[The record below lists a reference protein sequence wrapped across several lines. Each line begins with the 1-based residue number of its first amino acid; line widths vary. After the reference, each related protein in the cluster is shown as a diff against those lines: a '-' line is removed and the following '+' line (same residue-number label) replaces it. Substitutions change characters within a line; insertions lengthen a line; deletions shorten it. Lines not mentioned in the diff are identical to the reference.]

1 MSDERRYEMK
11 VFVELKKLLTPSTIA
26 KLQNAI
32 EVPARIVQDTG
43 NDPIKFLFALKK
55 WDQFNPSTFD
65 LALQGV
71 GGSILHTA
79 RKLEW
84 LSDPSHRQR
93 SHKEEPK
100 SMQTFVQLLTQGM
113 TSQQWMLLANTDSES
128 APKSMLKQCID
139 NRAITSNMV
148 DLCEDLEIVER
159 NDLAIQVRGYITTF
173 QHLSSNTF
181 RQQIL
186 EEIERDE
193 KAELIVWQLSLRE
206 FIRIQ
211 NKDVSV
217 ILDQDPV
224 PIESVYI
231 PLTVIKVESPEK
243 RVGAESGCE
252 EIEFLRNI
260 HSKVAQETVEVVDFD
275 SIVTSFDSSRHELWC
290 LIGSPG
296 SGKSFL
302 CKHFAYMYG
311 TNTLT
316 NFRYVISIP
325 CRSPEWHKLEE
336 ARHEAGNIVDS
347 DFIVCWLSLSMFSG
361 AKWSNSL
368 SEQLVKSD
376 GEGLLIILDG
386 ADEFARDVPFDAT
399 LLNCLLKRRI
409 LPLST
414 VLVTSRPYAWSEL
427 QEKSQFHVDA
437 HFQVLGFSPE
447 NRDLY
452 FKKRIETISKLNDV
466 NEMFYRHEEI
476 EQLSLIPVNASLFT
490 ALFNESES
498 ILTFTLSHI
507 YTQLIV
513 YMIRRQLSRMG
524 LKEHSKVCDLSK
536 FHPGIQKCIRAI
548 GKEANQGI
556 FDRDLTSDK
565 NIPLKIG
572 DTKLSSERLGLMQA
586 HVKVGRFGNRMKV
599 WTFQH
604 LTIQEFM
611 AAVSIC
617 ANSWTNQCLIFRYI
631 TSSVQYLSMYKM
643 VIRFV
648 SGILR
653 QNAGRMTPI
662 LCRHTLPKPMSF
674 SDVPIIYKLGYFFE
688 LINSSG
694 WKEFTQSF
702 LLLCALISEINY
714 SDSISKHFAYF
725 KEKFPE
731 PTCLYFTHTVSPNEW
746 HCFTQSL
753 KYVHNFHVI
762 FINSGFIKS
771 TQFNSLLPAL
781 SSCHLDYLS
790 LVFVEKDFETI
801 LSFTG
806 PLSSA
811 TLPASTRISINIHL
825 CDLTAC
831 NDSQLLF
838 PSTNQFTGSLKLY
851 ESAMKHSM
859 LENLTNQ
866 FRSLHN
872 LFYSPKSND
881 SDWSLIHQL
890 ISDSPLNGLYIDD
903 FHGFLPVTAD
913 SLSALSSLKELYWET
928 EQDCYEALQYLH
940 RLSSITYL
948 RLSSASWPSPNPSY
962 PDSISRLISENAT
975 SLREISLIALD
986 RIGFDSWGSCLDLV
1000 SICSNLISLQ
1010 LIYCNFTPDDMSCWY
1025 RALTVM
1031 KSLVYLKLEYTP
1043 LQDSGML
1050 ILCHSLN
1057 YHPAI
1062 RYLLINRCELSSKSC
1077 LPIKYLILTPPHIK
1091 ILDLSKSE
1099 LSSPDPEQLELLEQS
1114 AEQCSIKIRW
1124 VD

>member
-1 MSDERRYEMK
+1 M
-11 VFVELKKLLTPSTIA
+11 
-26 KLQNAI
+26 
-32 EVPARIVQDTG
+32 
-43 NDPIKFLFALKK
+43 
-55 WDQFNPSTFD
+55 
-65 LALQGV
+65 
-71 GGSILHTA
+71 
-79 RKLEW
+79 
-84 LSDPSHRQR
+84 
-93 SHKEEPK
+93 HKEEPK
-100 SMQTFVQLLTQGM
+100 SMKTLVQLLTQGM
-113 TSQQWMLLANTDSES
+113 TSHEWMVLARTSSDTG
-128 APKSMLKQCID
+128 PKSMLKQCIE
-139 NRAITSNMV
+139 NRVITSNMV
-148 DLCEDLEIVER
+148 DLCEDLELVKR
-159 NDLAIQVRGYITTF
+159 NDLANKVLTFASTF
-173 QHLSSNTF
+173 QNLSSRKF

-186 EEIERDE
+186 EEIDRDD
-193 KAELIVWQLSLRE
+193 KVELVVWQLSLRE
-206 FIRIQ
+206 FIRTQ

-260 HSKVAQETVEVVDFD
+260 HSKVAQESVEVVDFD

-311 TNTLT
+311 TSTLT

-325 CRSPEWHKLEE
+325 CRSPEWHKLED
-336 ARHEAGNIVDS
+336 ARHEAGNIVDG

-361 AKWSNSL
+361 AKWSESL

-386 ADEFARDVPFDAT
+386 ADEFIRDVPFDET

-427 QEKSQFHVDA
+427 QEKSQFRVDA
-437 HFQVLGFSPE
+437 HFQVLGFSPQ

-452 FKKRIETISKLNDV
+452 FEKRIETIPKLNDV
-466 NEMFYRHEEI
+466 NEMLYRHEEI

-548 GKEANQGI
+548 GKEANKGI
-556 FDRDLTSDK
+556 FDRDLSSDK
-565 NIPLKIG
+565 NILLKIG
-572 DTKLSSERLGLMQA
+572 DTKVNSERLGLMQA
-586 HVKVGRFGNRMKV
+586 HMKVGRYGHRVKV

-611 AAVSIC
+611 AAYSIC
-617 ANSWTNQCLIFRYI
+617 ANSWTIQCLIFRYI

-653 QNAGRMTPI
+653 QNAGRLTPI

-674 SDVPIIYKLGYFFE
+674 SEVPMIYKLCYDIE
-688 LINSSG
+688 LIDISD
-694 WKEFTQSF
+694 WKEFAQSF
-702 LLLCALISEINY
+702 LLLCTLISEINC
-714 SDSISKHFAYF
+714 SDSIPKHFAHF
-725 KEKFPE
+725 KEKFPS
-731 PTCLYFTHTVSPNEW
+731 PLYLYFWSTVSPNEW

-753 KYVHNFHVI
+753 EYVHDFHVL
-762 FINSGFIKS
+762 FIHSGFVNAR
-771 TQFNSLLPAL
+771 QFHSLLTPL
-781 SSCHLDYLS
+781 SSCHLDYLA
-790 LVFVEKDFETI
+790 LEFFEKDFDTI
-801 LSFTG
+801 LSYTE

-811 TLPASTRISINIHL
+811 TLPTDTRISIDFTE

-838 PSTNQFTGSLKLY
+838 PSNNQFTGSLSLY
-851 ESAMKHSM
+851 QSPMNHSM
-859 LENLTNQ
+859 LLNLTNQ
-866 FRSLHN
+866 FTSLHN
-872 LFYSPKSND
+872 LFYRPESND
-881 SDWSLIHQL
+881 SDWSIIHELIT
-890 ISDSPLNGLYIDD
+890 DNPLNGLYIYDLK
-903 FHGFLPVTAD
+903 GFLPFTAD
-913 SLSALSSLKELYWET
+913 LSALSSLKEFHWYRKR
-928 EQDCYEALQYLH
+928 DSYEALQYLH
-940 RLSSITYL
+940 RLSSITHLCL
-948 RLSSASWPSPNPSY
+948 RSLSSPSPNPSY
-962 PDSISRLISENAT
+962 RDSMTRIISENST
-975 SLREISLIALD
+975 SLREINLRYLN
-986 RIGFDSWGSCLDLV
+986 RIGFDSWSSCLDLV
-1000 SICSNLISLQ
+1000 STCCNLISLQ
-1010 LIYCNFTPDDMSCWY
+1010 LWECNFKPDDMSCWY
-1025 RALTVM
+1025 RALTEM
-1031 KSLVYLKLEYTP
+1031 KSLVYLRLSLTP
-1043 LQDSGML
+1043 LRDSGML
-1050 ILCHSLN
+1050 VLCHSLN

-1062 RYLLINRCELSSKSC
+1062 RCLCIQYCQLSSDSC
-1077 LPIKYLILTPPHIK
+1077 LPIKYLILTPPHIR
-1091 ILDLSKSE
+1091 ILQLSKYE
-1099 LSSPDPEQLELLEQS
+1099 LSDPDPKQLELLEQS
-1114 AEQCSIKIRW
+1114 AEQCSIQIEW
-1124 VD
+1124 Q

>member
-1 MSDERRYEMK
+1 MSDERKNEIK
-11 VFVELKKLLTPSTIA
+11 VFVELEPLLTPQTIV

-32 EVPARIVQDTG
+32 EVPARIAQETK
-43 NDPIKFLFALKK
+43 NDPIKFLYALKE
-55 WDQFNPSTFD
+55 WDQFDPSTFD

-93 SHKEEPK
+93 VHKEETK
-100 SMQTFVQLLTQGM
+100 SMKTFVQLLTQGIA
-113 TSQQWMLLANTDSES
+113 SREWMLLANTDSDTG
-128 APKSMLKQCID
+128 PKSMLKQCIE
-139 NRAITSNMV
+139 NRVITSNMV
-148 DLCEDLEIVER
+148 DLCEDLEIVKR
-159 NDLAIQVRGYITTF
+159 NDLANQVRSYIATF
-173 QHLSSNTF
+173 QNLSSGKF

-186 EEIERDE
+186 EEIDRDD
-193 KAELIVWQLSLRE
+193 KAELVVWQLSLRE
-206 FIRIQ
+206 FIRTQ

-260 HSKVAQETVEVVDFD
+260 HSQVAQKSVEVVDFD
-275 SIVTSFDSSRHELWC
+275 SIVTTFDSSRHELWC

-311 TNTLT
+311 TSTLT

-361 AKWSNSL
+361 AKWSEPL

-386 ADEFARDVPFDAT
+386 ADEFVRDVPFDET

-427 QEKSQFHVDA
+427 QEKSQFRVDA
-437 HFQVLGFSPE
+437 HFQVLGFSPQ

-452 FKKRIETISKLNDV
+452 FEKRIETVPKLNDV
-466 NEMFYRHEEI
+466 NEMLYRHEEI

-524 LKEHSKVCDLSK
+524 LKEHSKVCDFSK
-536 FHPGIQKCIRAI
+536 FHPGIKKCIRAI
-548 GKEANQGI
+548 GKEANKGI
-556 FDRDLTSDK
+556 FDRDLNSDK
-565 NIPLKIG
+565 SILLKIG
-572 DTKLSSERLGLMQA
+572 DTKVNSERLGLMQA
-586 HVKVGRFGNRMKV
+586 HMKMGRYGNRVKV

-611 AAVSIC
+611 AAYSIC
-617 ANSWTNQCLIFRYI
+617 ANSWTNQCFIFRYI

-648 SGILR
+648 SGILKH
-653 QNAGRMTPI
+653 NAGRLTPI

-674 SDVPIIYKLGYFFE
+674 SDVPVIHKLCFESEIID
-688 LINSSG
+688 ISG

-702 LLLCALISEINY
+702 LLLCTVISEINC
-714 SDSISKHFAYF
+714 SDSIPKHFAHF
-725 KEKFPE
+725 KEKFHHPLY
-731 PTCLYFTHTVSPNEW
+731 LYFRSTVSPNEW

-753 KYVHNFHVI
+753 EYVHDFRVLYIDSNFVNAGQFH
-762 FINSGFIKS
+762 FLL
-771 TQFNSLLPAL
+771 TQL
-781 SSCHLDYLS
+781 SSCHLDYLA
-790 LVFVEKDFETI
+790 LEFVRKDFDTI
-801 LSFTG
+801 LSYTEL
-806 PLSSA
+806 LSSA
-811 TLPASTRISINIHL
+811 TLPTDTRICIDFTDS
-825 CDLTAC
+825 DLTVC

-838 PSTNQFTGSLKLY
+838 PSHNQFTGSLKLDR
-851 ESAMKHSM
+851 SPMNHSM
-859 LENLTNQ
+859 LLNLSNQ
-866 FRSLHN
+866 FTSLHD
-872 LFYSPKSND
+872 LYYSPKSKD
-881 SDWSLIHQL
+881 SDWSVIHELIT
-890 ISDSPLNGLYIDD
+890 DNPLNGLYIMD
-903 FHGFLPVTAD
+903 FLDFLPVTSD
-913 SLSALSSLKELYWET
+913 LSALSSLKEFYWWT
-928 EQDCYEALQYLH
+928 KRDSYEALQYLL

-948 RLSSASWPSPNPSY
+948 CLLSLSSSSPNPSY
-962 PDSISRLISENAT
+962 RDSLIRIISENST
-975 SLREISLIALD
+975 SLREISLRYLN
-986 RIGFDSWGSCLDLV
+986 RIRFNSWSSCLDLF
-1000 SICSNLISLQ
+1000 STCSYLISLQ
-1010 LIYCNFTPDDMSCWY
+1010 LFNCDFTPDDMSCWY
-1025 RALTVM
+1025 RALVEM
-1031 KSLVYLKLEYTP
+1031 KSLVYLKLYDTP
-1043 LQDSGML
+1043 LRDSGML
-1050 ILCHSLN
+1050 VLCHSLN

-1062 RYLLINRCELSSKSC
+1062 RCLAIEDCQLSSDSC
-1077 LPIKYLILTPPHIK
+1077 LPIKYLILTPPHIRK
-1091 ILDLSKSE
+1091 LQLSKSE
-1099 LSSPDPEQLELLEQS
+1099 LSKPDPKQLELLEQS
-1114 AEQCSIKIRW
+1114 AEQCSIQIELE
-1124 VD
+1124 D